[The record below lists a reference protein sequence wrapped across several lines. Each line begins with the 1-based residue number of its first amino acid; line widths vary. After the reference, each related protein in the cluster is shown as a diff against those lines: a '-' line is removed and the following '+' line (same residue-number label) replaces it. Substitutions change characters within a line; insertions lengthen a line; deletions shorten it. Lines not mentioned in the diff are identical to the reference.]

1 MPYDGQNYGNV
12 TAVMFLFCFRPYFH
26 ESDIFFGMHSSLL
39 HTSILSFHSQQQ
51 QQKKNHNNS
60 KEQNGDVPLFVRG
73 QQNGGGGGGGG
84 GVYNDGGHD
93 SYDENR
99 HGRHPRNGS
108 QDDEE
113 GNAASELRECQRKLV
128 EWTTRADEATQLNFT
143 LEQELQSHAAKRMDL
158 ERELNDVHRKHQN
171 EVAVQKVFFFFEK
184 HI

>member
-1 MPYDGQNYGNV
+1 MKWIF
-12 TAVMFLFCFRPYFH
+12 FLFFLSACFFA
-26 ESDIFFGMHSSLL
+26 FFFDNPF
-39 HTSILSFHSQQQ
+39 ISFH
-51 QQKKNHNNS
+51 KKNHKNT

-84 GVYNDGGHD
+84 VYNDGGHD

-99 HGRHPRNGS
+99 HARHPRNGS

-171 EVAVQKVFFFFEK
+171 EVAVQKVFFFF
-184 HI
+184 